1 MVSRK
6 QNIRNKKI
14 VTLIFVEGDADEL
27 IINRLLAYY
36 RGNGWCQQGDMK
48 VVNTNGFPSESKMKS
63 KLAQI
68 KQRYTQIIFN
78 AVFCE
83 YDTDIFEKGIQER
96 PNWKKVEDNL
106 KRQYDIA
113 HFGRIEAK
121 TSIEDWMLD
130 DLDGLLSALG
140 LSKDTK
146 LKGTLSR
153 HPAIPLHRHINEVV
167 HQEVGL
173 GTEHFAVVRFWKVV
187 VEGNLDKAQ
196 HPLSG
201 LLVFVPIHDHHIV
214 FLF

>member
-1 MVSRK
+1 MVIRK

-36 RGNGWCQQGDMK
+36 RGTGWCQQGDIK
-48 VVNTNGFPSESKMKS
+48 VVNISGFPSESKMKS
-63 KLAQI
+63 KLTQI
-68 KQRYTQIIFN
+68 KQRYGKTQIIFN

-121 TSIEDWMLD
+121 TSIEDWMLN
-130 DLDGLLSALG
+130 DLDGLLKALNLPKSTRPKG
-140 LSKDTK
+140 RLGQDKMTDLFQRNNIVYNRQKGEKNIKPIIDK
-146 LKGTLSR
+146 LDIGRIRDARKKELKEFER
-153 HPAIPLHRHINEVV
+153 V
-167 HQEVGL
+167 L
-173 GTEHFAVVRFWKVV
+173 GVTHYL
-187 VEGNLDKAQ
+187 G
-196 HPLSG
+196 
-201 LLVFVPIHDHHIV
+201 
-214 FLF
+214 

>member
-1 MVSRK
+1 MTRSK
-6 QNIRNKKI
+6 QNIGKKKI
-14 VTLIFVEGDADEL
+14 VTVIIVEGDADEL
-27 IINRLLAYY
+27 IISRLLAYY
-36 RGNGWCQQGDMK
+36 RGEGWCQQGDIK

-68 KQRYTQIIFN
+68 KQRYGKTQIIFN

-130 DLDGLLSALG
+130 DLDGLLTALD
-140 LSKDTK
+140 LPKDTK
-146 LKGTLSR
+146 LKGTTGQEKVKNLFQKKSKVYDR
-153 HPAIPLHRHINEVV
+153 HKGKLKIKPIIDKLDIGKICEARKKELKEFERI
-167 HQEVGL
+167 L
-173 GTEHFAVVRFWKVV
+173 GVKF
-187 VEGNLDKAQ
+187 
-196 HPLSG
+196 
-201 LLVFVPIHDHHIV
+201 
-214 FLF
+214 